1 MDFPSVGAT
10 ENVIMAASMAEGK
23 TVIENAAEE
32 PEIVDLATF
41 LNAMGANIRGAG
53 TNVIRIEGVP
63 QLHGAI
69 HTVIPD
75 RIEAGTYLIAAAMA
89 GGDVS

>member
-1 MDFPSVGAT
+1 MGAT

-53 TNVIRIEGVP
+53 TKC
-63 QLHGAI
+63 
-69 HTVIPD
+69 D
-75 RIEAGTYLIAAAMA
+75 SY
-89 GGDVS
+89 

>member
-41 LNAMGANIRGAG
+41 LERYGRQYPRCWYKRN
-53 TNVIRIEGVP
+53 P
-63 QLHGAI
+63 
-69 HTVIPD
+69 
-75 RIEAGTYLIAAAMA
+75 
-89 GGDVS
+89 

>member
-1 MDFPSVGAT
+1 MGAT

-41 LNAMGANIRGAG
+41 LNAMG
-53 TNVIRIEGVP
+53 
-63 QLHGAI
+63 
-69 HTVIPD
+69 
-75 RIEAGTYLIAAAMA
+75 LIFAELVQM
-89 GGDVS
+89 